1 MKIQNFFAPAITVVI
16 GIFFSF
22 FGLDW
27 FFQAFKDH
35 TGWTMF
41 LFLAGAGLLLN
52 GLSLIFLSV
61 FHFKQKVWAK
71 NILLFILLIE
81 FFFTLSIGT
90 PSNYFFIP
98 YGLIILRALFFIIIL
113 LLIFEKKVFK
123 E

>member
-1 MKIQNFFAPAITVVI
+1 MKIQKFFAPAITVVI

-27 FFQAFKDH
+27 FFQSLKDH
-35 TGWTMF
+35 TGWAMF
-41 LFLAGAGLLLN
+41 LFLVGAGLLLN
-52 GLSLIFLSV
+52 GLLLIFLAV

-81 FFFTLSIGT
+81 FFSTLSIGI

-98 YGLIILRALFFIIIL
+98 YGLIILRALFFIAVL
-113 LLIFEKKVFK
+113 LLIFGKKILK